1 MSVLT
6 LQLGQCGNQIGGE
19 LFSLLVDDATRLKP
33 QFISKT
39 VDKRLCTEYEEEAM
53 ERFFNI
59 AKDGKLEARAVMI
72 DMEAKVISQTLSD
85 AKKSGKWSYPK
96 GQQFCQKRGSGNNWA
111 NGFCKHGPKS
121 VESVLEM
128 VQRELE
134 KCDRF
139 GGFLNFMSLAGGTGS
154 GVGTYVTDCLRDA
167 YPHSF
172 ILNQVVW
179 PYGTG
184 EVIVQN
190 YNAVLTLAHLYK
202 SSDAVIIL
210 ENDKLQSICS
220 QLQNIKHVSFRDIN
234 KVICHKLAS
243 VLQPVKLF
251 TTGKEES
258 VLKRTDSVWN
268 VIGDVVEQLCPH
280 PDYKLLTLRS
290 IPQMAETSLAYS
302 SYTWPGLLKHMRQML
317 IADASMEEGRIPGV
331 LPWMVVGGVHLNVLI
346 RKFWIRK
353 LSLKVPEVPKLALNW
368 DAGLV
373 LFWWRDLEFLK

>member
-19 LFSLLVDDATRLKP
+19 LFSLLVEDATRLKP

-331 LPWMVVGGVHLNVLI
+331 L
-346 RKFWIRK
+346 
-353 LSLKVPEVPKLALNW
+353 A
-368 DAGLV
+368 
-373 LFWWRDLEFLK
+373 